1 MPRPPSL
8 RPAFPTFA
16 VTPSNPPSAF
26 VQHVVE
32 ALDAEAARSAF
43 EQYRVRAA
51 DLPADALARPTV
63 SVRGAALTA
72 LAVATRIHSPGS
84 TERDGFVS
92 LARENRFELSHLDE
106 LAGISR
112 GAWYVA
118 HRLSRTCRSNA
129 RVPEDVLRKGEAARM
144 RMLAAL
150 QMAFARDT
158 DVGRRIARV
167 RVEGGHEDLIG
178 DLFDLAELHLAERP
192 GLVRVQGFY
201 RETDTLDAITTAEEL
216 LRCLGTVTPSEF
228 RRWNDLQARFFTLL
242 EGTYGAVRAAGATLF
257 CHDPGMKER
266 FPDFHAGA
274 RSV

>member
-16 VTPSNPPSAF
+16 VTPSNPPSALM
-26 VQHVVE
+26 QYVVE
-32 ALDAEAARSAF
+32 AVDVEAARSAF

-51 DLPADALARPTV
+51 DLSPDAILRPSV

-72 LAVATRIHSPGS
+72 LSVATRIHSPGS
-84 TERDGFVS
+84 SERDAFVA
-92 LARENRFELSHLDE
+92 LACENRFELSHLDE

-129 RVPEDVLRKGEAARM
+129 RVPEDVLRNGEAVRM

-150 QMAFARDT
+150 QMAFPKDT
-158 DVGRRIARV
+158 DVGRQVARV
-167 RVEGGHEDLIG
+167 RVGGGHEDLIG

-192 GLVRVQGFY
+192 GLLRVQSFY
-201 RETDTLDAITTAEEL
+201 READTLDAITVAEEL

-228 RRWNDLQARFFTLL
+228 RRWGDLQARFFALL
-242 EGTYGAVRAAGATLF
+242 ESTYGAVRAAGEAIF
-257 CHDPGMKER
+257 CHDSDMKER
-266 FPDFHAGA
+266 FPGFHAGA